1 MRTKV
6 GKMEED
12 AGRRKW
18 RGILREE
25 KRKRRDV
32 WRGKRGRGK
41 GWGDGFCDKA
51 D

>member
-6 GKMEED
+6 GKTRQD

-18 RGILREE
+18 RRILRRREE

-32 WRGKRGRGK
+32 WRGKRGRKETG
-41 GWGDGFCDKA
+41 
-51 D
+51 